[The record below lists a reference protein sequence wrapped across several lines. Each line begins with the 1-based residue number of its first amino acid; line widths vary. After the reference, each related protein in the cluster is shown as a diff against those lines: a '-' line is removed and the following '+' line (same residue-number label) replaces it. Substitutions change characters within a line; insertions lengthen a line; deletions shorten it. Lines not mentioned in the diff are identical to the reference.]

1 MGWNTWDLGIED
13 PDLQALGE
21 DIKERKKQEKEME
34 KIKEKQQKLR
44 EKYPGLDDEQIE
56 IKLKS
61 KEVMDLRKH
70 EQIDLLKILEVYE
83 KEILKL
89 KKEEQRSDK
98 IAELYKDNEETID
111 KYLENSKNKSKEQ
124 IQKEIEEYKKST
136 KKKSKK
142 SEGNTTREKTLFKM
156 KKVDQINLLLELGYP
171 NRDIKTL
178 KYEKDRVAKIIEL
191 EKKSKNR

>member
-1 MGWNTWDLGIED
+1 
-13 PDLQALGE
+13 
-21 DIKERKKQEKEME
+21 ME

-70 EQIDLLKILEVYE
+70 EQIDLLKILEVDE

>member
-1 MGWNTWDLGIED
+1 MGWNTWDLGIKD

-34 KIKEKQQKLR
+34 KVKIKQQKLR
-44 EKYPGLDDEQIE
+44 EKYPNLDDEQIE

-61 KEVMDLRKH
+61 KEIMDLRKH
-70 EQIDLLKILEVYE
+70 EQIELLKILKVDE

-89 KKEEQRSDK
+89 KKEQQRSDK

-124 IQKEIEEYKKST
+124 IQKEIEELKR
-136 KKKSKK
+136 KKSKGGT
-142 SEGNTTREKTLFKM
+142 SREKTLFKM
-156 KKVDQINLLLELGYP
+156 KKTDQINLLLQLGYP
-171 NRDIKTL
+171 NRDIKAL

-191 EKKSKNR
+191 ENKSKKR